1 MEYRIG
7 KRSEIG
13 TIISNI
19 GITFLFIVPAYPT
32 AITVEVFDEKSTT
45 NLDVRTLIAQ
55 RFLTA

>member
-45 NLDVRTLIAQ
+45 NLDARTLPKD
-55 RFLTA
+55 F